1 MKLKLRALATS
12 VVALLWACIP
22 GGALAADPPAP
33 VLTPLV
39 ADVLWAPKPVRG
51 SDERFH
57 LVYELRLANFT
68 SRSVNLESVKVLD
81 ATGKSV
87 EELDKDQIGK
97 RFSIGGRRG
106 AEASSLT
113 VGQFGVLF
121 LHVSN
126 WLKNANPP
134 NVLSHRISGTLVK
147 PGEPN
152 EPFDITVGKTSVAD
166 FTNLTLGPPLLGT
179 GYLAGD
185 GCCNSIRH
193 VRALLPLNGRFT
205 LAQRF
210 AIDWEQVGADQ
221 RLVHDKDLKKV
232 ASYNIYGRDVIAV
245 ADGTVVATR
254 SDLPEQIPG
263 KLPVGLPVE
272 QADGNFVVLDIGNG
286 AFALFAHMQ
295 PGSVK
300 VAVGAK
306 VKRGAVLGK
315 VGNTGNTS
323 APHLHFHVMDG
334 PSPLLSNG
342 LPYVIDQ
349 FTMTAVDNAGTEDFN
364 GAEET
369 GSPLTLMTLVHRP
382 RYQKVLPMDLT
393 VVEFSR

>member
-1 MKLKLRALATS
+1 MKPKLRAFTTS
-12 VVALLWACIP
+12 VVALLWACLP
-22 GGALAADPPAP
+22 TTTGALAADIE
-33 VLTPLV
+33 VTPLV
-39 ADVLWAPKPVRG
+39 ADVMWAPKAVLG
-51 SDERFH
+51 SDEQYH

-68 SRSVNLESVKVLD
+68 SLTVNLQSVEALD
-81 ATGKSV
+81 AKRSPLQK
-87 EELDKDQIGK
+87 LDKDQIGK

-113 VGQFGVLF
+113 MGQFGVMF
-121 LHVSN
+121 MHVFD
-126 WLKNANPP
+126 WAKNSQPP
-134 NVLSHRISGTLVK
+134 STLSHRISGVVLDPRDGDK
-147 PGEPN
+147 P
-152 EPFDITVGKTSVAD
+152 FTITVGETKVGGL
-166 FTNLTLGPPLLGT
+166 TNLVLGPPLLGK

-185 GCCNSIRH
+185 GCCNTIRH

-210 AIDWEQVGADQ
+210 AIDWEQVGDDG
-221 RLVHDKDLKKV
+221 RLVHNNDLLKV
-232 ASYNIYGRDVIAV
+232 TSYNIYGKDVIAV

-254 SDLPEQIPG
+254 NDLPEQIPG
-263 KLPVGLPVE
+263 KLPAGLPVD

-342 LPYVIDQ
+342 IPYVIDQ
-349 FTMTAVDNAGTEDFN
+349 FTMTAVDQMGTADFDK
-364 GAEET
+364 AEET
-369 GSPLTLMTLVHRP
+369 GSPLTLMTLVNRP
-382 RYQKVLPMDLT
+382 RYQKVLPTDLT